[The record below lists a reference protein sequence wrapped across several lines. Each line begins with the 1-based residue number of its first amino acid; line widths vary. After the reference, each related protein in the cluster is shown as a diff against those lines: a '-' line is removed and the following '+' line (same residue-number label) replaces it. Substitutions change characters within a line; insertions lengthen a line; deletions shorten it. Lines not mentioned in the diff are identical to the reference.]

1 MRDNSVETLKLT
13 SGKTVEIFKKLSEIR
28 KTREDRIKLA
38 RSLRLGY
45 SLCML
50 KNGVI
55 SLDRAYS
62 EVDGNLTPDDPAT
75 YFNDRALLQ
84 KFIFNPE
91 QYGTL
96 DEKIIE
102 TIEKFLEDSK

>member
-1 MRDNSVETLKLT
+1 MSSDVETIKLT

-28 KTREDRIKLA
+28 KSREDRIKLA
-38 RSLRLGY
+38 RALRLGY

-50 KNGVI
+50 RNEVLTL
-55 SLDRAYS
+55 SQAYS

-75 YFNDRALLQ
+75 YFNDRALFQ
-84 KFIFNPE
+84 KFIYNLD

-96 DEKIIE
+96 DGSVIE
-102 TIEKFLEDSK
+102 IIEKFIGDSR